1 MQIIPLPAFS
11 DNYIWLIREGRHAV
25 VVDPGDAAPVLEYL
39 QNNAL
44 RLAAVLITHHHADHV
59 DGLPALLAEY
69 PVPVYGPRRE
79 AIAGVDRPLDDRD
92 HVSIEELGLAFEVIA
107 VPGHTLGH
115 IAYYTPGHLFCGDT
129 LFCGGCG
136 RIFEGT
142 PAQLHASLERLAAL
156 PAETQVYCAHEYTLP
171 NLRFARLAEPAN
183 AAREAFL
190 AECERLRDAGRPTL
204 PSSVGRE
211 RQINPFLRCSEPAIR
226 TTASEQAGHPL
237 NNAPEVFAALREW
250 KNRA

>member
-142 PAQLHASLERLAAL
+142 PAQLHASLERLPRCL
-156 PAETQVYCAHEYTLP
+156 PRRRSIAHTSTHSRTFVLRDWQSLRMRHAKPSWP
-171 NLRFARLAEPAN
+171 NAN
-183 AAREAFL
+183 A
-190 AECERLRDAGRPTL
+190 CETRADPRFRVPSAGSGRSTLSCVAANQPFEPPPASRRDTP
-204 PSSVGRE
+204 
-211 RQINPFLRCSEPAIR
+211 
-226 TTASEQAGHPL
+226 
-237 NNAPEVFAALREW
+237 
-250 KNRA
+250 